1 MTFLWPAML
10 IGLVLIPLVILAY
23 AYIQRRRQR
32 LAASFARF
40 EGNIDQKRRDPGM
53 RRSIPAILGL
63 ISLVILLLA
72 VARPQAEINL
82 PRVEG
87 TVMLVVDVSGS
98 MAADDV
104 QPTRLEA
111 AKTAATEFVLSQPE
125 TVQIG
130 IVSFSSSG
138 FAVQTPTNDAQSLLD
153 AIDRLAP
160 QTGTSLGQGILVA
173 LHSIAVDAGLEV
185 APITA
190 PDAATAQPGEETAPG
205 QMADGGDLLARLPEG
220 AYPPAVIVLLTD
232 GENNMAFNP
241 LEAAQAAAERSVR
254 VDALGFGT
262 SAGINLEL
270 DGFIVHTALDENALQ
285 MITRTAGGTYYNV
298 QNETDVAEV
307 YSNLTPEMVVKPE
320 TMELTSIF
328 AGAGVLIL
336 LVGAG
341 LSLLWF
347 SRLV

>member
-1 MTFLWPAML
+1 
-10 IGLVLIPLVILAY
+10 
-23 AYIQRRRQR
+23 
-32 LAASFARF
+32 
-40 EGNIDQKRRDPGM
+40 M
-53 RRSIPAILGL
+53 R
-63 ISLVILLLA
+63 LLLS
-72 VARPQAEINL
+72 RGRKP
-82 PRVEG
+82 
-87 TVMLVVDVSGS
+87 
-98 MAADDV
+98 
-104 QPTRLEA
+104 
-111 AKTAATEFVLSQPE
+111 
-125 TVQIG
+125 
-130 IVSFSSSG
+130 
-138 FAVQTPTNDAQSLLD
+138 
-153 AIDRLAP
+153 
-160 QTGTSLGQGILVA
+160 
-173 LHSIAVDAGLEV
+173 H
-185 APITA
+185 
-190 PDAATAQPGEETAPG
+190 PD

-336 LVGAG
+336 VVGAG